1 MRLPKPEPGLVVR
14 YEFLWAREAERGH
27 TSGKDRP
34 ACIVATL
41 EQSRDPA
48 FVLFLAITHT
58 SPRGDTAAVEI
69 PPRVCRNLGL
79 DDERSWVVV
88 SEYNIDEWPNAGL
101 RPIPGKPRRFSYGYV
116 PPSLFSQIKSAFAA
130 AHAKGKTRG
139 TSRT

>member
-1 MRLPKPEPGLVVR
+1 MRLRKPEPGLVVR
-14 YEFLWAREAERGH
+14 YEFLWAREAEKER
-27 TSGKDRP
+27 TSDKDRP

-48 FVLFLAITHT
+48 FVLFLTITHAP
-58 SPRGDTAAVEI
+58 PRGDTAAVEI
-69 PPRVCRNLGL
+69 PPGVCRNLGL

-101 RPIPGKPRRFSYGYV
+101 RPIHGKPRSFSYGYL
-116 PPSLFSQIKSAFAA
+116 PPSLFAQVKVGFAA
-130 AHAKGKTRG
+130 AHAKGRARG